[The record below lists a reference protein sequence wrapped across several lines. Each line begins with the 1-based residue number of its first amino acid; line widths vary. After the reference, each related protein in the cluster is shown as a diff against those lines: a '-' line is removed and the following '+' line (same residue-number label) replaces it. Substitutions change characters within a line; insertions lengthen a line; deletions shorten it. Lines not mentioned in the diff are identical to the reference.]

1 MTQSKNPGA
10 GTSGT
15 ANVSAANFGV
25 VVTAALAGLLFG
37 FDTVVI
43 SGVTESVGRVFELA
57 KGGFWYGFAVAS
69 ALVGTLIGALVAG
82 APGDRYGS
90 RDTLKIVG
98 FMYVVSAVGCALCWS
113 IESFYVF
120 RFIGGLAIGASSVLA
135 PVYISEI
142 APAERRGALTG
153 LFQFNIV
160 LGILLAFLSN
170 ALVQQLS
177 GGEDLWR
184 LKLGIA
190 AVPAVL
196 FAILMYT
203 IPQSP
208 RWLMMRG
215 RVDEARV
222 SLERVGVR
230 DTGHMLAELQRGA
243 DVARQHSTLRLFTRA
258 NGRPIALA
266 ILIALFNQLSG
277 INGIL
282 YYLND
287 TLKSAGIE
295 GMSNAWQSVAIGAA
309 NFIATL
315 IALRVID
322 RVGRRKLLL
331 IGSIGTCLALAA
343 AAAIFITGQGGQ
355 YFSAVLIVFIAFFA
369 FSQGAVIWVYLAEIF
384 PTPVRSRGQALGS
397 ATHWAMAAVV
407 AQIYPMLAAQS
418 LAVPFVIFSA
428 CMLLQFFVV
437 LAIFPETRGV
447 ELESMDKALERKSGA
462 GT

>member
-1 MTQSKNPGA
+1 MTSS
-10 GTSGT
+10 SGRARGNLGIIIT
-15 ANVSAANFGV
+15 AS
-25 VVTAALAGLLFG
+25 LAGLLFG

-43 SGVTESVGRVFELA
+43 SGVTESVGKVFELS

-82 APGDRYGS
+82 VPGDRYGS

-98 FMYVVSAVGCALCWS
+98 FMYMVSAIGCALCWS

-160 LGILLAFLSN
+160 LGILVAFASNALVGLAFLS
-170 ALVQQLS
+170 
-177 GGEDLWR
+177 GPDDPWR
-184 LKLGIA
+184 IKLGIA
-190 AVPAVL
+190 AVPAIL
-196 FAILMYT
+196 FALLIFR

-208 RWLMMRG
+208 RWLASRG
-215 RVDEARV
+215 RQDEARA
-222 SLERVGVR
+222 SLERVGVTDVESR
-230 DTGHMLAELQRGA
+230 LAEFDRA
-243 DVARQHSTLRLFTRA
+243 ANDARQNSAFKLFTAA
-258 NGRPIALA
+258 NRKPILLA
-266 ILIALFNQLSG
+266 ILLAMFNQLSG
-277 INGIL
+277 INAIL

-287 TLKSAGIE
+287 IFAAAGFS
-295 GMSNAWQSVAIGAA
+295 GWSNDLQAVAIGAA
-309 NFIATL
+309 NLIATV

-331 IGSIGTCLALAA
+331 VGAVGTALALAGVA
-343 AAAIFITGQGGQ
+343 LIFATGEGKSWLLVMLIT
-355 YFSAVLIVFIAFFA
+355 FIAFFA

-397 ATHWAMAAVV
+397 ATHWGMNAIIAQAFPMIAVHTQ
-407 AQIYPMLAAQS
+407 AL
-418 LAVPFVIFSA
+418 PFVFFSL
-428 CMLLQFFVV
+428 CMVLQFFVV

-447 ELESMDKALERKSGA
+447 ELESMDKALVRKA